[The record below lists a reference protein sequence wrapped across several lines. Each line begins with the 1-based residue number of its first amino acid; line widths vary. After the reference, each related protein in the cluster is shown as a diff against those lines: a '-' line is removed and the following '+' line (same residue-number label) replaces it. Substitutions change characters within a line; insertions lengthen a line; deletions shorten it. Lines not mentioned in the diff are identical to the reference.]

1 MINDEILNSLLE
13 KSAKKALDKIRDEG
27 TLTADE
33 AIPLFLKSQ
42 FNHIAHLDH
51 SITTIQIMMQNMA
64 TKDDIKNM
72 ATKDDI
78 KNMATKD
85 DIKNMATKDDILA
98 TKDEIKSTK
107 DDIRR
112 LDDSIE
118 NVRKMVHSNFLWTI
132 SAIIGVAG
140 IITSIIKFA

>member
-27 TLTADE
+27 TLTAEE

-42 FNHIAHLDH
+42 FNHIAHLDQ
-51 SITTIQIMMQNMA
+51 SISAIQVMMENMA

-85 DIKNMATKDDILA
+85 DITA
-98 TKDEIKSTK
+98 TK

-112 LDDSIE
+112 LDNSIGADIKRLDDGIE

-132 SAIIGVAG
+132 SAIIGVA
-140 IITSIIKFA
+140 SIVVSVFKFF

>member
-78 KNMATKD
+78 
-85 DIKNMATKDDILA
+85 LA